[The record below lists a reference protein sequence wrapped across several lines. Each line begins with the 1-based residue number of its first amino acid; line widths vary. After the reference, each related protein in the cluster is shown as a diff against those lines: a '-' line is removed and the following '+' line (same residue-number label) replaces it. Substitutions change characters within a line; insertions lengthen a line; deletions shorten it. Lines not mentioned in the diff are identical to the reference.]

1 MEKRFEAI
9 DGLRAVFGLG
19 IVIYHVNETFGAAF
33 SEVLSPV
40 YAYGGYFGNY
50 LLFMLSGL
58 FTHRHFLEPR
68 PDGFR
73 PYLRERL
80 RRLYPVYALSNLAM
94 MFLGTAALSLQK
106 ICATFLMVST
116 GWFFPD
122 GVPYNL
128 PSWFLCVLLLCYLLY
143 GLLRR
148 VPSAARQGLY
158 TALAAA
164 GAALEQLDLSVPF
177 LYRVCGEGYLN
188 FFLGVLLAERLE
200 SLQRN
205 RRTVWGCLGVL
216 LCGTAGL
223 TAQRGFSHL
232 PGDMR
237 WWITLLCAGLIAAA
251 LLGGEP
257 VLTLPGLPALGRR
270 SFSLLL
276 WHVPLARGWTRL
288 AGRQL
293 DPRLSFLLYLAA
305 AVGTAFLSYRCL
317 EQPPKERRSG

>member
-1 MEKRFEAI
+1 M
-9 DGLRAVFGLG
+9 
-19 IVIYHVNETFGAAF
+19 
-33 SEVLSPV
+33 
-40 YAYGGYFGNY
+40 
-50 LLFMLSGL
+50 
-58 FTHRHFLEPR
+58 
-68 PDGFR
+68 
-73 PYLRERL
+73 
-80 RRLYPVYALSNLAM
+80 
-94 MFLGTAALSLQK
+94 
-106 ICATFLMVST
+106 
-116 GWFFPD
+116 
-122 GVPYNL
+122 
-128 PSWFLCVLLLCYLLY
+128 LLLCYLLY

-251 LLGGEP
+251 LLGGRTRADP
-257 VLTLPGLPALGRR
+257 AGPPGPWA
-270 SFSLLL
+270 
-276 WHVPLARGWTRL
+276 
-288 AGRQL
+288 
-293 DPRLSFLLYLAA
+293 
-305 AVGTAFLSYRCL
+305 AFLCCCGISLWPGDGPGWRAGSWT
-317 EQPPKERRSG
+317 PG